1 MQPGPSNTIPV
12 HVAGGCTPLNEVSQH
27 GSPVPST
34 LALSGKRFAWTQL
47 LRWTA
52 VKAFRTMD
60 KRRAI
65 EASIADY
72 AKRLAEI
79 SQGDE
84 QSKRVK
90 KRILQKL
97 GKLKKDLAAVS
108 GNSAP
113 ADSTEPHSG
122 SNDIETK
129 DDAPILSKE
138 ERKLKLRLLNKDLSE
153 FAQKKQLTLAKKRF
167 EQAIRK
173 GIKVDVHSYTNLI
186 NAYVRCSD
194 LRGAEETVQRM
205 KEQQIQ
211 PNLVTFTTLLK
222 GYSEMGDM
230 QEASRIYF
238 QCLNAEGGPNVRSLN
253 TFLRACVRTGMT
265 KPALQSYSDFIH
277 RSSSTD
283 ATSQSAK
290 KQKTASGGAVSTSV
304 GSGDAN
310 GVEYTCDASTYE
322 YLIGLLCRSGNV
334 ATAEQVLAQFTTASN
349 NAGSIAAGGVSAIE
363 NTAIYITF
371 ATAEALLRGDLQA
384 SRKWCDLAVDALKRT
399 ETATLKDSML
409 KRFQQSE
416 SGAGG
421 AVGEK
426 RAKGGAE
433 DDSRSVAL
441 FLKHRRTELEGQLE
455 SVQEYLGFTATR
467 SGAGSSGAATVKLHA
482 QHRAR
487 LVYLQCLS
495 QVLHFGFDGRCDYDS
510 HQLSGAAVALAQ
522 AEVASSSAGA
532 SAEDTV
538 RQESQQPHI
547 AARLLLALRDK
558 YGLDRCTLPAL
569 DTIVS
574 SANSGD
580 PSMAKLHKALK
591 ASLKEAKTGAATKV
605 FAAIDADTGCI
616 DFPAL
621 FTPLSTTT
629 NPTASETGGMTAEQL
644 SALPVKLEICSGD
657 GEWVVAQAGDWVAE
671 AGTRGAAVANAGAGV
686 RQPKALWVALELRC
700 DRIQHTLAH
709 YLLSRPTNTPASAP
723 STAAH
728 NNSAGADH
736 ALHNLAFLSGNAAKI
751 IPERVATGSIAE
763 IFINHPQPPDRV
775 TGGGGAHAG
784 SDKNQGSH
792 LLTQDFLAQ
801 LLRVLKVNGMV
812 TIVTDNQSY
821 GKSLAA
827 SLASLPAQSCFSAAT
842 EKGGATKAVLVGGID
857 RYKLP
862 VDWEHSLDD
871 SHPVQVLAARDSA
884 AEKTGQ
890 AAPIVQHARTVDLWR
905 GEAGPE
911 VGHVTTASSY
921 FDRMWDLGQKKRRWF
936 IYVKKVMLE

>member
-1 MQPGPSNTIPV
+1 
-12 HVAGGCTPLNEVSQH
+12 
-27 GSPVPST
+27 
-34 LALSGKRFAWTQL
+34 
-47 LRWTA
+47 

-97 GKLKKDLAAVS
+97 GKLKKDLAAVVG

-113 ADSTEPHSG
+113 EESTEAHSG
-122 SNDIETK
+122 CKDIEAK
-129 DDAPILSKE
+129 DDAPVLSKE

-194 LRGAEETVQRM
+194 LRGAEETIQRM

-265 KPALQSYSDFIH
+265 KPALQSYCDFIH
-277 RSSSTD
+277 RSSTNSD
-283 ATSQSAK
+283 VAGQSAK
-290 KQKTASGGAVSTSV
+290 KQKTASGGAVST
-304 GSGDAN
+304 GAGTGDAN
-310 GVEYTCDASTYE
+310 GAEYTCDASTYE

-334 ATAEQVLAQFTTASN
+334 ATAEKVLAQFTTASN

-363 NTAIYITF
+363 NTAIYIAF
-371 ATAEALLRGDLQA
+371 ATAEALVRGDLQA

-416 SGAGG
+416 SGAGS

-426 RAKGGAE
+426 RAKGGAD

-467 SGAGSSGAATVKLHA
+467 SGAGSSGAATDKLHA

-510 HQLSGAAVALAQ
+510 HQLSEAALALTQ
-522 AEVASSSAGA
+522 AEVASSSAPM
-532 SAEDTV
+532 SAEDTI

-569 DTIVS
+569 DTVVS
-574 SANSGD
+574 GANSAD
-580 PSMAKLHKALK
+580 PSIAKQHKALK
-591 ASLKEAKTGAATKV
+591 ASLKEAKTGAAAKV
-605 FAAIDADTGCI
+605 FAAIDADAGCI
-616 DFPAL
+616 NFPAL

-629 NPTASETGGMTAEQL
+629 DATANAGSMTTEQL
-644 SALPVKLEICSGD
+644 GALPVKLEICSGD
-657 GEWVVAQAGDWVAE
+657 GEWVVAQAGADWVTE
-671 AGTRGAAVANAGAGV
+671 AGTRGAAVANVGAGV

-709 YLLSRPTNTPASAP
+709 YLLSRPTTPLVSAP
-723 STAAH
+723 SATV
-728 NNSAGADH
+728 NNNVGGDH

-751 IPERVATGSIAE
+751 IPERIATGSIAE

-801 LLRVLKVNGMV
+801 LLRALKVNGTV

-827 SLASLPAQSCFSAAT
+827 SLASLPAQSCSSAAT

-871 SHPVQVLAARDSA
+871 SHPVQVLAARASA
-884 AEKTGQ
+884 AEKAGPPT
-890 AAPIVQHARTVDLWR
+890 PTVQHARTVDLWR

>member
-1 MQPGPSNTIPV
+1 
-12 HVAGGCTPLNEVSQH
+12 
-27 GSPVPST
+27 
-34 LALSGKRFAWTQL
+34 LALSGKILILDAQL
-47 LRWTA
+47 LRWLA

-97 GKLKKDLAAVS
+97 GKLKKDLAAVG

-113 ADSTEPHSG
+113 ADSTETHSG

-194 LRGAEETVQRM
+194 LRGAEETIQRM

-253 TFLRACVRTGMT
+253 TFLRACVRTGTT

-277 RSSSTD
+277 RSNTNSD
-283 ATSQSAK
+283 ATDQSAK
-290 KQKTASGGAVSTSV
+290 KQKTASGGAVST
-304 GSGDAN
+304 GAGAGHAN
-310 GVEYTCDASTYE
+310 GAEYSCDASTYE
-322 YLIGLLCRSGNV
+322 YLIGLLCRSGNI
-334 ATAEQVLAQFTTASN
+334 ATAEKVLAQFTTASN
-349 NAGSIAAGGVSAIE
+349 NAGSFAAGGVSAIE
-363 NTAIYITF
+363 NTAIYIAF
-371 ATAEALLRGDLQA
+371 ATAEALVRRDLQA

-416 SGAGG
+416 GGAGS

-426 RAKGGAE
+426 RSKGGA
-433 DDSRSVAL
+433 DDDGRSVAL

-467 SGAGSSGAATVKLHA
+467 SGAGSSGAATDKLHA

-510 HQLSGAAVALAQ
+510 HQLSGAALALAQ
-522 AEVASSSAGA
+522 AEVASSSAPV
-532 SAEDTV
+532 SAEDTIL
-538 RQESQQPHI
+538 QESQQPHI

-574 SANSGD
+574 GANSAD
-580 PSMAKLHKALK
+580 PSTVKLYKALK
-591 ASLKEAKTGAATKV
+591 AGLKEAKTGAAAKV
-605 FAAIDADTGCI
+605 FAAVDADTGCI
-616 DFPAL
+616 NFPAL

-629 NPTASETGGMTAEQL
+629 DATASAGGMTATEQL
-644 SALPVKLEICSGD
+644 STLPVKLEICSGD
-657 GEWVVAQAGDWVAE
+657 GEWVVAQAGADWVTE
-671 AGTRGAAVANAGAGV
+671 AGTRGAAVANAGGGV

-709 YLLSRPTNTPASAP
+709 YLLSRPTTPPATAP
-723 STAAH
+723 TAAT
-728 NNSAGADH
+728 NTNVGGDH

-751 IPERVATGSIAE
+751 IPERLASGSIAE

-801 LLRVLKVNGMV
+801 LLRVLKVNGTV

-827 SLASLPAQSCFSAAT
+827 SLASLPAQSSSAT
-842 EKGGATKAVLVGGID
+842 QEGGATKAVLVGGID

-871 SHPVQVLAARDSA
+871 SHPVQVLAARSSA
-884 AEKTGQ
+884 AEKAGQ
-890 AAPIVQHARTVDLWR
+890 PTPSVQHARTVDLWR

-911 VGHVTTASSY
+911 VGPVTTASSY

-936 IYVKKVMLE
+936 IYVRKVVLE

>member
-1 MQPGPSNTIPV
+1 V
-12 HVAGGCTPLNEVSQH
+12 V
-27 GSPVPST
+27 GSEI
-34 LALSGKRFAWTQL
+34 
-47 LRWTA
+47 
-52 VKAFRTMD
+52 RTMD
-60 KRRAI
+60 KRCAI

-72 AKRLAEI
+72 AKRLSEI

-97 GKLKKDLAAVS
+97 GKLKKDLAALG

-113 ADSTEPHSG
+113 EESTEAHSG
-122 SNDIETK
+122 SKDTETK
-129 DDAPILSKE
+129 DDAPVLSKE

-194 LRGAEETVQRM
+194 LRGAEETILRM

-238 QCLNAEGGPNVRSLN
+238 QCLNAEGGSNVRSLN

-277 RSSSTD
+277 RSCSTD
-283 ATSQSAK
+283 TTGQSAK
-290 KQKTASGGAVSTSV
+290 KQKTVGGGAVST
-304 GSGDAN
+304 GAGAGDAN
-310 GVEYTCDASTYE
+310 GADSCCDASTYE

-334 ATAEQVLAQFTTASN
+334 ATAEKVLSQFTTASN

-363 NTAIYITF
+363 NTAIYIAL

-399 ETATLKDSML
+399 ETVTLKDSML

-416 SGAGG
+416 SGAGS

-426 RAKGGAE
+426 RAKGGA
-433 DDSRSVAL
+433 DDDGRSVAL

-455 SVQEYLGFTATR
+455 GVQEYLGFTATR
-467 SGAGSSGAATVKLHA
+467 SGVGSSGAATDKLHA

-487 LVYLQCLS
+487 QVYLQCLS

-510 HQLSGAAVALAQ
+510 HQLSGAAVVLAQ
-522 AEVASSSAGA
+522 TEVASSSAPA
-532 SAEDTV
+532 SAVDTIL
-538 RQESQQPHI
+538 QESQQPHI

-569 DTIVS
+569 DNIVS
-574 SANSGD
+574 GANSAE
-580 PSMAKLHKALK
+580 PNAVKLHKALK
-591 ASLKEAKTGAATKV
+591 AGLKVAKTGAAAKV
-605 FAAIDADTGCI
+605 FAAVDADSGCI
-616 DFPAL
+616 NFPAL
-621 FTPLSTTT
+621 FTPLNTTT
-629 NPTASETGGMTAEQL
+629 DVTASAGGVTTEHL
-644 SALPVKLEICSGD
+644 STLPVKLEICSGD
-657 GEWVVAQAGDWVAE
+657 GEWVVAQAGADWVTE
-671 AGTRGAAVANAGAGV
+671 AGTRGAAVANVSAGV

-709 YLLSRPTNTPASAP
+709 YLLSRPTTPPASAP
-723 STAAH
+723 STAA

-736 ALHNLAFLSGNAAKI
+736 ALHNLALLSGNAAKI
-751 IPERVATGSIAE
+751 IPERMASGSIAE
-763 IFINHPQPPDRV
+763 IFVNHPQPPDRV

-801 LLRVLKVNGMV
+801 LLRVLKVNGTV

-827 SLASLPAQSCFSAAT
+827 SLASLPAQSSSPVGSG
-842 EKGGATKAVLVGGID
+842 EGGATKAVLVGGID

-871 SHPVQVLAARDSA
+871 SHPVQVLAARASA
-884 AEKTGQ
+884 AEKAGQ
-890 AAPIVQHARTVDLWR
+890 PTPTVQHARTVDLWR

-936 IYVKKVMLE
+936 IYVKKVVLE

>member
-1 MQPGPSNTIPV
+1 
-12 HVAGGCTPLNEVSQH
+12 
-27 GSPVPST
+27 
-34 LALSGKRFAWTQL
+34 
-47 LRWTA
+47 
-52 VKAFRTMD
+52 MD

-72 AKRLAEI
+72 AKRLADI

-97 GKLKKDLAAVS
+97 GKLKKDLTAVG

-113 ADSTEPHSG
+113 ADSTETHSG

-194 LRGAEETVQRM
+194 LRGAEETIQRM

-290 KQKTASGGAVSTSV
+290 KQKIASGGAVSTSV

-334 ATAEQVLAQFTTASN
+334 ATAEKVLAQFTTASN
-349 NAGSIAAGGVSAIE
+349 DTGSIAAGGVSAIE
-363 NTAIYITF
+363 NTAIYIAF

-416 SGAGG
+416 GGAGS

-426 RAKGGAE
+426 RAKGGAD

-467 SGAGSSGAATVKLHA
+467 SGAGSSGAATDKLHA

-510 HQLSGAAVALAQ
+510 HQLTGAAVALAQ
-522 AEVASSSAGA
+522 VEVASSSAPV
-532 SAEDTV
+532 SAEDTI
-538 RQESQQPHI
+538 RQESQQPLI

-558 YGLDRCTLPAL
+558 YGLDRCTLPVL
-569 DTIVS
+569 ETILPG
-574 SANSGD
+574 ANSAD
-580 PSMAKLHKALK
+580 PSIAKLHKALK
-591 ASLKEAKTGAATKV
+591 AGLNEAKTSAEAKV

-616 DFPAL
+616 NFPAL
-621 FTPLSTTT
+621 FTPLSNTTEGAT
-629 NPTASETGGMTAEQL
+629 SAGGITTEQL
-644 SALPVKLEICSGD
+644 NALPVKLEICSGD
-657 GEWVVAQAGDWVAE
+657 GEWVVAQAGADWVAE
-671 AGTRGAAVANAGAGV
+671 AGTRAVAANAGGGV

-709 YLLSRPTNTPASAP
+709 YLLSRPTTPLVSAP

-801 LLRVLKVNGMV
+801 LLRVLKVNGTV

-827 SLASLPAQSCFSAAT
+827 SLASLRAQSYSPVGSG
-842 EKGGATKAVLVGGID
+842 EGGATKAVLVGGID

-871 SHPVQVLAARDSA
+871 SHPVQVLAARASA
-884 AEKTGQ
+884 AEKAGQ
-890 AAPIVQHARTVDLWR
+890 PAPTVQHARTVDLWR

-936 IYVKKVMLE
+936 IYVKKVVLE

>member
-1 MQPGPSNTIPV
+1 
-12 HVAGGCTPLNEVSQH
+12 
-27 GSPVPST
+27 
-34 LALSGKRFAWTQL
+34 
-47 LRWTA
+47 

-97 GKLKKDLAAVS
+97 GKLKKDLAAVG

-113 ADSTEPHSG
+113 ADSTETHSG

-194 LRGAEETVQRM
+194 LRGAEETIQRM

-253 TFLRACVRTGMT
+253 TFLRACVRTGTT

-277 RSSSTD
+277 RSNTNSD
-283 ATSQSAK
+283 ATDQSAK
-290 KQKTASGGAVSTSV
+290 KQKTASGGAVST
-304 GSGDAN
+304 GAGAGHAN
-310 GVEYTCDASTYE
+310 GAEYTCDASTYE
-322 YLIGLLCRSGNV
+322 YLIALLCRSGNI
-334 ATAEQVLAQFTTASN
+334 ATAEKVLAQFTTASN

-363 NTAIYITF
+363 NTAIYISF
-371 ATAEALLRGDLQA
+371 ATAEALLRGDLLA

-416 SGAGG
+416 GGAGG

-426 RAKGGAE
+426 RAKGGAD

-455 SVQEYLGFTATR
+455 GVQEYLGFTTAR
-467 SGAGSSGAATVKLHA
+467 SGAGTNGAATDKLHA

-510 HQLSGAAVALAQ
+510 HQLSGAALALAQ
-522 AEVASSSAGA
+522 AEVASSSAPV
-532 SAEDTV
+532 SAEDTIQ
-538 RQESQQPHI
+538 QESQQPHI

-558 YGLDRCTLPAL
+558 YGLDRCTVPAL

-574 SANSGD
+574 GANSAD
-580 PSMAKLHKALK
+580 PNVVKLHKALK
-591 ASLKEAKTGAATKV
+591 ASLKEAKTGAAAKV
-605 FAAIDADTGCI
+605 FAAVDADSGCI
-616 DFPAL
+616 NFPAL
-621 FTPLSTTT
+621 FTPLSSNAEGVTS
-629 NPTASETGGMTAEQL
+629 AGGMTATEQL
-644 SALPVKLEICSGD
+644 NALPVKLEICSGD
-657 GEWVVAQAGDWVAE
+657 GEWVVAQAGADWTTE
-671 AGTRGAAVANAGAGV
+671 AGTHGAAAHAGAGV

-728 NNSAGADH
+728 NNSADADH
-736 ALHNLAFLSGNAAKI
+736 VLHNLAFLSGNAAKI

-801 LLRVLKVNGMV
+801 LLRVLKVNGTV

-827 SLASLPAQSCFSAAT
+827 SLASLPAQSYSQG
-842 EKGGATKAVLVGGID
+842 GGATRAVLVGGID

-871 SHPVQVLAARDSA
+871 SHPVQVLAARASA
-884 AEKTGQ
+884 AEKAGHPT
-890 AAPIVQHARTVDLWR
+890 PTVQHARTVDLWR

-936 IYVKKVMLE
+936 IYVRKVVLE

>member
-1 MQPGPSNTIPV
+1 
-12 HVAGGCTPLNEVSQH
+12 
-27 GSPVPST
+27 
-34 LALSGKRFAWTQL
+34 
-47 LRWTA
+47 
-52 VKAFRTMD
+52 MD
-60 KRRAI
+60 KRRAV

-97 GKLKKDLAAVS
+97 GKLKKDLAAVG

-113 ADSTEPHSG
+113 EESTEAHSG
-122 SNDIETK
+122 SKDIEAK
-129 DDAPILSKE
+129 DDAPVLSKE

-194 LRGAEETVQRM
+194 LRGAEETIQRM

-265 KPALQSYSDFIH
+265 KPALQSYCDFIH
-277 RSSSTD
+277 RSSTNSD
-283 ATSQSAK
+283 ATDQSTK
-290 KQKTASGGAVSTSV
+290 KQKTASGGAVSTSA
-304 GSGDAN
+304 GAADPN
-310 GVEYTCDASTYE
+310 GTEYSCDASTYE

-334 ATAEQVLAQFTTASN
+334 ATAEKVLAQFTTASN

-363 NTAIYITF
+363 NTAIYIAF

-416 SGAGG
+416 SAAGS

-426 RAKGGAE
+426 RAKGGAD

-467 SGAGSSGAATVKLHA
+467 SGVGSSGAATDKLHA

-495 QVLHFGFDGRCDYDS
+495 QVLHFGYDGRCDYDS
-510 HQLSGAAVALAQ
+510 HQLSGAAVVLAQ
-522 AEVASSSAGA
+522 TEVASSSAPS
-532 SAEDTV
+532 SAVDTIL
-538 RQESQQPHI
+538 QESKQPHI

-569 DTIVS
+569 DNIVS
-574 SANSGD
+574 GANSAE
-580 PSMAKLHKALK
+580 PNAVKLHKALK
-591 ASLKEAKTGAATKV
+591 AGLKVAKTGAAAKV
-605 FAAIDADTGCI
+605 FAAVDADSGCI
-616 DFPAL
+616 NFPAL
-621 FTPLSTTT
+621 FTPLSSNAEGVTS
-629 NPTASETGGMTAEQL
+629 AGGMTTEQL
-644 SALPVKLEICSGD
+644 GALPVKLEICSGD
-657 GEWVVAQAGDWVAE
+657 GEWVVAQAGADWVTE
-671 AGTRGAAVANAGAGV
+671 AGIRGAAAHAGAGV

-709 YLLSRPTNTPASAP
+709 YRLSRPTIPLVSAT

-728 NNSAGADH
+728 NNPAGADH

-801 LLRVLKVNGMV
+801 LLRVLKVDGTV

-827 SLASLPAQSCFSAAT
+827 SLASLPAQRYSSFGSG
-842 EKGGATKAVLVGGID
+842 EGGAAKVVLVGGID

-871 SHPVQVLAARDSA
+871 SHPVQVLAARASA
-884 AEKTGQ
+884 AEKAGQ
-890 AAPIVQHARTVDLWR
+890 PTPTVQHARTVDLWR

-936 IYVKKVMLE
+936 IYVKKVVLE